1 MNYRELYAA
10 LSQHELRNVAAR
22 ARLSVEDVRQEALLC
37 CWQIASGRSDYDSRR
52 GSVRQYL
59 MAKLWGFATRETELP
74 TVSLSGTD
82 EDDGDGAPRAR
93 NLDAHASPS
102 VLDAIIG
109 REDRR
114 DEDQRLTVPRCDA
127 PCRYVGVSSFAV
139 LMDQGIS
146 SGRIASLT
154 GVTPQ
159 AVRQR
164 VARERARG
172 GRSVDWPGRSEHSAE
187 FGQCDR
193 FVPDY

>member
-1 MNYRELYAA
+1 MNYRELYVL

-22 ARLSVEDVRQEALLC
+22 ARLSVEDVRQEAWLC
-37 CWQIASGRSDYDSRR
+37 CWQIASGRSNYDARR

-59 MAKLWGFATRETELP
+59 MAKLWGLATREIELP
-74 TVSLSGTD
+74 TVSWRAMD
-82 EDDGDGAPRAR
+82 DDDGDGTARAR
-93 NLDAHASPS
+93 TADAHSSPS

-109 REDRR
+109 REVAEEI
-114 DEDQRLTVPRCDA
+114 DERLEAAKHGA
-127 PCRYVGVSSFAV
+127 PCRYVGVSSIAV

-172 GRSVDWPGRSEHSAE
+172 GRGVDYPRGT
-187 FGQCDR
+187 
-193 FVPDY
+193 

>member
-1 MNYRELYAA
+1 MNYREIYAE

-22 ARLSVEDVRQEALLC
+22 ARLSVEDVRQEAWLC

-59 MAKLWGFATRETELP
+59 MAKLWGFAAREIELS
-74 TVSLSGTD
+74 TVPWSGAD
-82 EDDGDGAPRAR
+82 EDDGDSPSRAR
-93 NLDAHASPS
+93 RADAQASPS

-109 REDRR
+109 REERR
-114 DEDQRLTVPRCDA
+114 EENRRLASPPCDA
-127 PCRYVGVSSFAV
+127 QCRYVGVSSIAV

-172 GRSVDWPGRSEHSAE
+172 ERGANRLGIR
-187 FGQCDR
+187 
-193 FVPDY
+193 

>member
-22 ARLSVEDVRQEALLC
+22 ARLSVEDVRQEAWLC
-37 CWQIASGRSDYDSRR
+37 CWQIASGRSDYEAGR

-59 MAKLWGFATRETELP
+59 MAKLWGLAAREIELP
-74 TVSLSGTD
+74 TVPWRGTD
-82 EDDGDGAPRAR
+82 ADDSDSPPCAR
-93 NLDAHASPS
+93 WADAHASPS

-114 DEDQRLTVPRCDA
+114 DEDHRLEAPRCE
-127 PCRYVGVSSFAV
+127 PRCRYVGVSSIAV

-172 GRSVDWPGRSEHSAE
+172 GRGVD
-187 FGQCDR
+187 
-193 FVPDY
+193 

>member
-1 MNYRELYAA
+1 MNYRELYTE

-22 ARLSVEDVRQEALLC
+22 ARLSLEDVRQEALLC
-37 CWQIASGRSDYDSRR
+37 CWQIAIGRSDYDSHR

-59 MAKLWGFATRETELP
+59 MAKLWGFATREIELP
-74 TVSLSGTD
+74 TVPLSGTD
-82 EDDGDGAPRAR
+82 EDDGDGVPRAR
-93 NLDAHASPS
+93 WGDAHSSPS

-109 REDRR
+109 GEDRR

-127 PCRYVGVSSFAV
+127 WCHYVGVSSIAV

-146 SGRIASLT
+146 SGRIASLA

-172 GRSVDWPGRSEHSAE
+172 GRGGD
-187 FGQCDR
+187 
-193 FVPDY
+193 

>member
-22 ARLSVEDVRQEALLC
+22 ARLSVEDVRQEAWLC
-37 CWQIASGRSDYDSRR
+37 CWQIASGRSDYDARR
-52 GSVRQYL
+52 GTVRQYL
-59 MAKLWGFATRETELP
+59 MAKLWGFAAREIELP
-74 TVSLSGTD
+74 TVSWRDTD
-82 EDDGDGAPRAR
+82 EDEGDGAPRAR
-93 NLDAHASPS
+93 IAAAHSSPS

-114 DEDQRLTVPRCDA
+114 EEDQCLAAPRCDA
-127 PCRYVGVSSFAV
+127 RRRYVGVSSIAV

-172 GRSVDWPGRSEHSAE
+172 GRGVD
-187 FGQCDR
+187 
-193 FVPDY
+193 

>member
-1 MNYRELYAA
+1 MDYRELYAA

-37 CWQIASGRSDYDSRR
+37 CWLIASGRSDYDSRR

-59 MAKLWGFATRETELP
+59 MAKLWGFATREIELP
-74 TVSLSGTD
+74 TVPWSGAD
-82 EDDGDGAPRAR
+82 EDDGDSPTRAR
-93 NLDAHASPS
+93 RADAQASPS

-109 REDRR
+109 REDQR
-114 DEDQRLTVPRCDA
+114 DEDHRLEASRCDA
-127 PCRYVGVSSFAV
+127 RCRYVGVSSIAV

-172 GRSVDWPGRSEHSAE
+172 GRGVD
-187 FGQCDR
+187 
-193 FVPDY
+193 